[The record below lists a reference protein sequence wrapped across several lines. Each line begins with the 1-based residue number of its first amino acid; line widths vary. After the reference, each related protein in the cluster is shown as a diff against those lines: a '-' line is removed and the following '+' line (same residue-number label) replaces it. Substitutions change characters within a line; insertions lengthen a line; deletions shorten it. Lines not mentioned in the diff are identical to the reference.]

1 MIVAIFVVRTT
12 RKIPMARDRRRV
24 LGGTLAILAGLL
36 VLAVPFVILAT
47 AAARWT
53 LTPPPGTTISP
64 AARAVLVPRAF
75 PVHLSSRFAQA
86 GNTPPVRDN

>member
-1 MIVAIFVVRTT
+1 MIVAIFAARTT

-24 LGGTLAILAGLL
+24 LGGTLA
-36 VLAVPFVILAT
+36 VSFVILAT
-47 AAARWT
+47 TAARWT